1 LPCATWRPSG
11 ERSAA
16 HAKAT
21 ALRAPPLPIAEHGW
35 FITLADVHSGD
46 TTGRICKHNRGGF
59 PGKDKPLYLDGFTK
73 GEVIRHYSHIAP
85 VLLRH
90 LKGRP
95 SPRSVSRTRVGGRP
109 FFEKNV
115 PRGAPD
121 WLRTVP
127 LLGGGSRGPGETI
140 EYALFE
146 ELPAMV

>member
-35 FITLADVHSGD
+35 FITLADVHGGD
-46 TTGRICKHNRGGF
+46 TTGRIGKHNRGGF
-59 PGKDKPLYLDGFTK
+59 LGKDKPLYLDGFTK
-73 GEVIRHYSHIAP
+73 GEVIRHYSLIAP

-95 SPRSVSRTRVGGRP
+95 SPRSVSRTGWAGGRSSRRTSRA
-109 FFEKNV
+109 ES
-115 PRGAPD
+115 RTGCAPSHCSARD
-121 WLRTVP
+121 RA
-127 LLGGGSRGPGETI
+127 GGGDDR
-140 EYALFE
+140 
-146 ELPAMV
+146 VRVV